1 MAATGDLPSLPAAVE
16 VAAYRIALEA
26 LNNVLR
32 HAAASSRTIRLAFH
46 DQALY
51 LEVTDDGRGITQ
63 PPRRWAWT
71 WPACANAP
79 PSSAAPAP
87 SPPRPPG
94 GTLVSAHLPCQDQP
108 TAAGSDQPANKESP
122 AWRSPSAS

>member
-1 MAATGDLPSLPAAVE
+1 MAATGDLPSLPAAVA

-26 LNNVLR
+26 VNNVLR
-32 HAAASSRTIRLAFH
+32 HAAANSCTIRLAFH

-51 LEVTDDGRGITQ
+51 AEVTNDGCGITQ
-63 PPRRWAWT
+63 PP
-71 WPACANAP
+71 PAGVGLASMRERAAELGGACTITAP
-79 PSSAAPAP
+79 
-87 SPPRPPG
+87 PPG
-94 GTLVSAHLPCQDQP
+94 GTGVSAHLPCQDQP